1 MDSFDLKQFLV
12 ENKLTENS
20 KLNEIK
26 KPDLMLLEAIRV
38 SNPEDPLW
46 NTYRIH
52 ANDLDMNG
60 YTVGILPISQV
71 LGSLISKVIDLKKRG
86 KVIPTTNTTDEGY
99 MYRYILKLSDELANN
114 NQEIKR
120 DTAKADINSFKNKG
134 ASTAAKSTSQS
145 APIMPGKVKVKDLR
159 SLATELFS
167 DENLQFY
174 EEDGTIMFDQ
184 YAFQSL
190 MASSLPDSLKADFD
204 LVNRDKNN
212 TKDPLTGEKIPYGN
226 KIIPPTSK
234 IYKTLFTFKDAFKP

>member
-1 MDSFDLKQFLV
+1 MITLS
-12 ENKLTENS
+12 S
-20 KLNEIK
+20 
-26 KPDLMLLEAIRV
+26 LLPEAARV
-38 SNPEDPLW
+38 SNPKDPLW

-60 YTVGILPISQV
+60 YTVGILPQSQV

-86 KVIPTTNTTDEGY
+86 KVIPTTDITDDGY
-99 MYRYILKLSDELANN
+99 MYRYILKLSDELAND
-114 NQEIKR
+114 NQAIQKLFTVTKLTPNPVPKAEAEQLKR
-120 DTAKADINSFKNKG
+120 STAKADINSFKNKG

-145 APIMPGKVKVKDLR
+145 APVMPGKVKVKDLR
-159 SLATELFS
+159 SLANELFS
-167 DENLQFY
+167 DDNLQYY
-174 EEDGTIMFDQ
+174 EEDGTIMFSP

-190 MASSLPDSLKADFD
+190 MASGLPDSLKADFD
-204 LVNRDKNN
+204 SVNRDKNN